1 MKDNSVRIDATK
13 VEILPPDA
21 LVLGSIQPTGQWIS
35 VKDKSP
41 VVNYPVL
48 VTYDMGEGTHRH
60 TDLGRFTGSEWYL
73 YSDRAFVGHP
83 DMRFLAW
90 QELPAPYEGE

>member
-1 MKDNSVRIDATK
+1 MTNI
-13 VEILPPDA
+13 E
-21 LVLGSIQPTGQWIS
+21 IQPDGTIKEYASSEEYFKSKKLTLPKWIS

-60 TDLGRFTGSEWYL
+60 TDLGRYTGSEWYL

-90 QELPAPYEGE
+90 QELPEPYEGE